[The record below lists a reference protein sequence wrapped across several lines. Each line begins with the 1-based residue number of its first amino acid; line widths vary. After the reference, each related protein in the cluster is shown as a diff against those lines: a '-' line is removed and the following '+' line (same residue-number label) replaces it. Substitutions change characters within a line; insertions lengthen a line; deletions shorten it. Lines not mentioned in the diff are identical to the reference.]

1 MSEQSDDERSKKDE
15 EKIENQEEYDESAIR
30 KMRIKGKDNKI
41 YSFEIIKEQNQ
52 KIIFQA
58 MFEDSKDV
66 VYEKKLTHSEFIK
79 TDGIYKKFDDIEE
92 LYSLYLIQ
100 CEESKII
107 LNVENNKVIL
117 TLFIQF
123 LTKEYETKFTL
134 SPKKVVYIP

>member
-1 MSEQSDDERSKKDE
+1 MSKESDDEKSKKDE

-30 KMRIKGKDNKI
+30 KLRIKGKDNKI

-66 VYEKKLTHSEFIK
+66 VYEKKLTHSDFIK
-79 TDGIYKKFDDIEE
+79 IDGIYKKFDDIEE

-107 LNVENNKVIL
+107 LNLENNKVIL

-123 LTKEYETKFTL
+123 STKEYETKFTL
-134 SPKKVVYIP
+134 SP

>member
-1 MSEQSDDERSKKDE
+1 MSKESDDERSKKDE

-107 LNVENNKVIL
+107 LNLENNKVIL

-123 LTKEYETKFTL
+123 STKEYETKFTL